1 MKCET
6 IRNMLSSYIDKD
18 LNDIEKTEL
27 EKHLTECAECKKEY
41 DNMLDIIAVCGNLEE
56 IELPQNFRTELH
68 TRLIEEKGKRNFF
81 SGILEKRYMKM
92 ATGIA
97 AAVLVIAIGIGSS
110 ALFFNNSGKTAQT
123 RDSASSYGEAAA
135 PAAPYMGDVNFSMDI
150 APEKQYETAVEEEL
164 QMNSVRGVSPDTKAL
179 KFKESLTADAGAS
192 SPAIESS
199 RSGRMVIR
207 SGNISV
213 NVENVDKA
221 TVDIRQLTESS
232 GGYVENSQI
241 DNITVPQPYNPNGSP
256 GAKEVTEK
264 YANMTLRVPEA
275 KFEVAFNSI
284 KGMGKLIS
292 ENMSGSDI
300 TSEYVDTEA
309 RVDNLKI
316 QEQSLKQLMTKANN
330 VDEILK
336 IESELNRVR
345 TDIDI
350 KSGNLKNWDNLVK
363 LSTIY
368 IYMKELKPE
377 ELKNVDMPGMWEKA
391 YRGFI
396 KAINSIVTG
405 LENIVI
411 TLITA
416 TPYLIIAVILAAI
429 GIVVIKRVK
438 LKKL

>member
-1 MKCET
+1 
-6 IRNMLSSYIDKD
+6 
-18 LNDIEKTEL
+18 
-27 EKHLTECAECKKEY
+27 
-41 DNMLDIIAVCGNLEE
+41 
-56 IELPQNFRTELH
+56 
-68 TRLIEEKGKRNFF
+68 
-81 SGILEKRYMKM
+81 
-92 ATGIA
+92 
-97 AAVLVIAIGIGSS
+97 
-110 ALFFNNSGKTAQT
+110 
-123 RDSASSYGEAAA
+123 
-135 PAAPYMGDVNFSMDI
+135 
-150 APEKQYETAVEEEL
+150 
-164 QMNSVRGVSPDTKAL
+164 
-179 KFKESLTADAGAS
+179 
-192 SPAIESS
+192 
-199 RSGRMVIR
+199 
-207 SGNISV
+207 
-213 NVENVDKA
+213 
-221 TVDIRQLTESS
+221 
-232 GGYVENSQI
+232 
-241 DNITVPQPYNPNGSP
+241 NPNGSP